1 LNSKALLRSFAILR
15 WNRRPDDEGTAN
27 KRQISENSDEMVCNL
42 TMNFI
47 SLIKALMKSR
57 TLAQSSGEI
66 TMSQNHRNLESIVE
80 ALVHEHFELDESLE
94 KVIWI
99 KSGKTP
105 AIRLLEINP
114 ETPPAG
120 EVLSFYFP
128 PSEETP
134 YALYLA
140 EIRPE
145 EWLKILQNEI
155 PLPEGW
161 NLENHQ
167 VFSRELVAV

>member
-1 LNSKALLRSFAILR
+1 
-15 WNRRPDDEGTAN
+15 
-27 KRQISENSDEMVCNL
+27 
-42 TMNFI
+42 
-47 SLIKALMKSR
+47 
-57 TLAQSSGEI
+57 
-66 TMSQNHRNLESIVE
+66 MSQNHRNLESIVE
-80 ALVHEHFELDESLE
+80 SLVHEHFELDESLE

-114 ETPPAG
+114 ETPPTD

-128 PSEETP
+128 PSDEIP

-145 EWLKILQNEI
+145 EWLKVLQNKI
-155 PLPEGW
+155 SLPEGW
-161 NLENHQ
+161 SLENHQ
-167 VFSRELVAV
+167 VFSREMVAA